1 MTLTRRDLEEVAD
14 ELEAVRDPEGAALYR
29 PRYNVAPTDLHPIV
43 RLADGRRLLQRA
55 RWGFPGGAGRPTLI
69 NARSET
75 APFRDRFRE
84 AFVNGTCIVP
94 ADGFYEWSGP
104 SDGRRPFWIR
114 RADGRLLLLAGL
126 WEDQPAPD
134 GGRARHFTI
143 LTTAANPT
151 VARIHDRMPVVL
163 APEQAA
169 GWLAGGSH
177 RELGPAPEGVLEAR
191 PVSRRV
197 NSVRN
202 DDPGCLAPEDPGRP
216 RQLPLF

>member
-1 MTLTRRDLEEVAD
+1 MTLTRRDLDEVAD
-14 ELEAVRDPEGAALYR
+14 ELEAVHDPEGAALYR
-29 PRYNVAPTDLHPIV
+29 PRYNVAPTDVHPVV
-43 RLADGRRLLQRA
+43 RLEQGRRRLLPA
-55 RWGFPGGAGRPTLI
+55 RWGFPGGPGRPVLI
-69 NARSET
+69 NARAET

-84 AFVNGTCIVP
+84 AFVNGPCIVP

-104 SDGRRPFWIR
+104 ADGRRPFWIHR
-114 RADGRLLLLAGL
+114 SDGRLLLLAGL
-126 WEDQPAPD
+126 LEEDPAAAS
-134 GGRARHFTI
+134 GRGRSFTI

-169 GWLAGGSH
+169 AWLAGGSH
-177 RELGPAPEGVLEAR
+177 RELAPAPEGVLEATA
-191 PVSRRV
+191 VSRRV